1 MTRITL
7 TFCGDY
13 APCRRFES
21 LVRKK
26 GSSVL
31 KEALPI
37 IQASDIAFVNLECVL
52 TGYNKPIKKSGP
64 ALKASPECIEPL
76 THFDVVGLANNH
88 ILDFGAQGV
97 SDTINLCNQ
106 NGIPTVGA
114 GANLEE
120 AQRVFYTEIKG
131 VVIALI
137 AVAEHEFNI
146 ATPDSAGAA
155 PIDEID
161 NYHQITSAK
170 ERADLVIVTLHGG
183 NEYFPYPR
191 PGLRKLCKYYVDVGA
206 DAVICHHPHVAGAYE
221 LYKEAPIVYSL
232 GNFLFD
238 RENAPEGW
246 DEGYMFQMHF
256 DPELQKITDY
266 ELIPYRQSIELAGL
280 KVLEGKHGEA
290 FLQKIESHR
299 EKLKSQASYEAVWEE
314 FAKSKANSYI
324 LRQYMPFT
332 FRGLGFLGRN
342 TPLSR
347 WLTPKRSILAKLNMI
362 RCQSHKELLQ
372 KILEIRS

>member
-1 MTRITL
+1 MKKLTL

-37 IQASDIAFVNLECVL
+37 IQASDIAFANLECVL
-52 TGYNKPIKKSGP
+52 TEYNKPIKKSGP
-64 ALKASPECIEPL
+64 ALRASPDCVEPL

-88 ILDFGAQGV
+88 ILDFGSQGV
-97 SDTINLCNQ
+97 ADTIELCAKN
-106 NGIPTVGA
+106 NIPTVGA
-114 GANLEE
+114 GLNLKN
-120 AQRVFYTEIKG
+120 AQKPLYKEVKG
-131 VVIALI
+131 STVAIIAI
-137 AVAEHEFNI
+137 AEHEFNI
-146 ATPDSAGAA
+146 ATQEGAGAA
-155 PIDEID
+155 PIDAID
-161 NYHQITSAK
+161 NYQQIVSAK
-170 ERADLVIVTLHGG
+170 QRADLVIVTLHGG

-191 PGLRKLCKYYVDVGA
+191 PGLRKLCKHYIDIGA

-221 LYKEAPIVYSL
+221 IYKDTPIVYSL

-246 DEGYMFQMHF
+246 TEGYMFQMHF
-256 DPELQKITDY
+256 DPQLQKITNY
-266 ELIPYRQSIELAGL
+266 EFIPYQQSIELEGIKIL
-280 KVLEGKHGEA
+280 KGKSKEV
-290 FLQKIESHR
+290 FLKKIEMYR
-299 EKLKSQASYEAVWEE
+299 KNLNNQPTYEKLWEA
-314 FAKSKANSYI
+314 FAKSKANSYL

-342 TPLSR
+342 TPLVN
-347 WLTPKRSILAKLNMI
+347 WLLPQKSILAKLNII

-372 KILEIRS
+372 KVLETKS